1 MNRQSGTFSPPAHGP
16 CRRPQ
21 AWAWS
26 SRALERAPAEG
37 TDCHRTTSRSQVE
50 LFLGRLRR
58 SAKGSCRSRG
68 GKLQAQ
74 RGRTDR
80 WARTRGRLAPTGR
93 DGSAG
98 VLVKALSQQVSGLL
112 RDEMQPGCPGHLAS
126 LLVHPSPAAEPGLWA
141 VSWCR
146 PAVLGQLRQSH
157 RPRGWRPGQGRS
169 AAALQGRPAC
179 RRPARRERCRGPGRR
194 GAALRKLPQADRV
207 RAR

>member
-1 MNRQSGTFSPPAHGP
+1 MAPVDGCRPGP
-16 CRRPQ
+16 
-21 AWAWS
+21 
-26 SRALERAPAEG
+26 
-37 TDCHRTTSRSQVE
+37 
-50 LFLGRLRR
+50 GRLVHWNGRLLKGPIATGPRHAARSSCSLAVCDAARR
-58 SAKGSCRSRG
+58 EAAGHAGEAAGAARKDRSMG
-68 GKLQAQ
+68 ES
-74 RGRTDR
+74 T
-80 WARTRGRLAPTGR
+80 GRLASTGR

-98 VLVKALSQQVSGLL
+98 VLVKALSQQVSGPL

-126 LLVHPSPAAEPGLWA
+126 LLVQPSPAAQPGLWA

-146 PAVLGQLRQSH
+146 PAVLRQLRQGH